1 MFDTSLSLLLS
12 SSQLPESGPHSLQ
25 HSTLAFVLPS
35 APMAEACVQH
45 PLIHMGPPPAGSPCI
60 PISTCRWGGGSL
72 ARRSHCPS
80 AFNPPGASCCFQIP
94 TARDTV
100 QSLPA
105 PPREWPGSL
114 WPPSLCLSHHTFLC
128 SPHPPIT
135 QLVLFDPGSHLGLS
149 CSGWVAHS
157 CKSSS
162 YLRLAVQHLLTQE
175 VRGQVHHVPHSQYA
189 AWRLLSG
196 HL

>member
-1 MFDTSLSLLLS
+1 MTPLSPSSSVPVSCQSLVPTHSSTAPWPLYCPPLPWLRPVSSIPSFTWGHLLLA
-12 SSQLPESGPHSLQ
+12 LPASPSP
-25 HSTLAFVLPS
+25 LA
-35 APMAEACVQH
+35 
-45 PLIHMGPPPAGSPCI
+45 AG
-60 PISTCRWGGGSL
+60 GGGSL